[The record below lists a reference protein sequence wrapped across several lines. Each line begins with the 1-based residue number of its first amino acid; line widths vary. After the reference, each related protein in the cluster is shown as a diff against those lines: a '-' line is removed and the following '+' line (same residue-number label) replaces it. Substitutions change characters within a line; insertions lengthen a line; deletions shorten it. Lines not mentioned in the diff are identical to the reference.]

1 MTDSARDE
9 AAVAAIARAIRRA
22 WPTRMVEKFAPG
34 WSAMFLVALRTDP
47 EVRDAVVA
55 ALLDE
60 ETLARA
66 LEQAGAVDR
75 QPRDAGTLAR
85 QVLGVLGGST
95 VKRS

>member
-1 MTDSARDE
+1 
-9 AAVAAIARAIRRA
+9 
-22 WPTRMVEKFAPG
+22 
-34 WSAMFLVALRTDP
+34 
-47 EVRDAVVA
+47 VA

-85 QVLGVLGGST
+85 QVLDVLG
-95 VKRS
+95 RSMVEGG